1 MAEIPEQCQFLRAK
15 DERGYRV
22 IHYASERTDNSILFL
37 EVLINHGANLADK
50 TSDGMIVLH
59 IACKNGNVKLC
70 QFCLSKALIC

>member
-22 IHYASERTDNSILFL
+22 IHYASERTDNSIPFL

-50 TSDGMIVLH
+50 TSDGMTV
-59 IACKNGNVKLC
+59 
-70 QFCLSKALIC
+70 

>member
-1 MAEIPEQCQFLRAK
+1 MAEIPEQCQFLCAK

-22 IHYASERTDNSILFL
+22 IHYASERTDNSIPFL

-50 TSDGMIVLH
+50 TSDGKTVLH

-70 QFCLSKALIC
+70 QFCLSKALI